1 MPLNIFIDYKL
12 INDLQWHTVE
22 MSPEEYFDTSLLEKD
37 EKLIWNSI
45 PEYNHAIEY
54 LDIDLC
60 LLSNTRTRIRIQDSE
75 FLITLTITT
84 TFWNNG
90 QNLII
95 ERIDNALDETK
106 SVMIIQTKLQ
116 EDPTVWEIMRFKKK
130 SDVLELEFHTFI
142 RENEDGSQT
151 EKKIFPKEI

>member
-1 MPLNIFIDYKL
+1 MTLNIFIDYKL
-12 INDLQWHTVE
+12 INDLQWHIVE
-22 MSPEEYFDTSLLEKD
+22 MSPEEYFDTSLLE
-37 EKLIWNSI
+37 EGEQLIWNSI

-54 LDIDLC
+54 LNIDPSLV
-60 LLSNTRTRIRIQDSE
+60 SDTRIRVQDSE
-75 FLITLTITT
+75 SLKTLTIIT

-90 QNLII
+90 NNFII
-95 ERIDNALDETK
+95 ERIDNALDK
-106 SVMIIQTKLQ
+106 AKYVMIIQTKLQ
-116 EDPTVWEIMRFKKK
+116 EDPTIWEIMRFKKK

>member
-1 MPLNIFIDYKL
+1 MTLNIFIDYKL
-12 INDLQWHTVE
+12 INDLQWHIVE
-22 MSPEEYFDTSLLEKD
+22 MSPEEYFDTSLLE
-37 EKLIWNSI
+37 EGEQLIWNSI

-54 LDIDLC
+54 LNIDPSLV
-60 LLSNTRTRIRIQDSE
+60 SDTRIRVQDSE
-75 FLITLTITT
+75 SLKTLTITT

-90 QNLII
+90 NNFII
-95 ERIDNALDETK
+95 ERIDNALDK
-106 SVMIIQTKLQ
+106 AKYVMIIQTKLQ
-116 EDPTVWEIMRFKKK
+116 EDPTTWEIMRFKKK

>member
-1 MPLNIFIDYKL
+1 MTLNIFIDYKL
-12 INDLQWHTVE
+12 INDLQWHIVE
-22 MSPEEYFDTSLLEKD
+22 MSPEEYFDTSLLE
-37 EKLIWNSI
+37 EGEQLIWNSI

-54 LDIDLC
+54 LNIDPSLV
-60 LLSNTRTRIRIQDSE
+60 SDTRIRVQDSE
-75 FLITLTITT
+75 SLKTLTITT

-90 QNLII
+90 NNFII
-95 ERIDNALDETK
+95 ERIDNALDK
-106 SVMIIQTKLQ
+106 AKYVMIIQTKLQ
-116 EDPTVWEIMRFKKK
+116 EDPTIWEIMRFKKK